1 MLPEPCFHSLTLM
14 NSGIIIIIILE
25 YEEKLHRCENLE
37 GTRHE
42 GCAHHSGTSWWWWW
56 WDDVLSALNIFFPSD
71 ANMKY
76 FLYCI
81 TDRYEAKTPCKSYST
96 YCRQVKVTSEVF
108 GPLGPRCTYCT
119 WWLPW
124 NTEHHHFLTVKRPG
138 WIASRNPWP
147 QHISLPPCPPHK
159 NIIRF
164 HIHSPQILLTQSPV
178 LQASSHS
185 DTEHIIR
192 LDLTKQLLLRVVTHT
207 LRYEDFFCLFRFFFS
222 LMFYELKVMRCK
234 VKQINRRITR
244 LALRFGKS
252 GHVSVIVNPLHL
264 SLAHIPDHFY
274 TI

>member
-1 MLPEPCFHSLTLM
+1 
-14 NSGIIIIIILE
+14 
-25 YEEKLHRCENLE
+25 
-37 GTRHE
+37 
-42 GCAHHSGTSWWWWW
+42 
-56 WDDVLSALNIFFPSD
+56 
-71 ANMKY
+71 MKY

-119 WWLPW
+119 SWLPW

-147 QHISLPPCPPHK
+147 QHISLPPCPPHR

-192 LDLTKQLLLRVVTHT
+192 LNLTKQLLLRVVTHT
-207 LRYEDFFCLFRFFFS
+207 LIWGFLLFVSLFFFFDVLWTKGDAVQS
-222 LMFYELKVMRCK
+222 EAD
-234 VKQINRRITR
+234 KQEDYKASFKIREIGSCVSNSKSPSPFIN
-244 LALRFGKS
+244 
-252 GHVSVIVNPLHL
+252 
-264 SLAHIPDHFY
+264 IPDHFY